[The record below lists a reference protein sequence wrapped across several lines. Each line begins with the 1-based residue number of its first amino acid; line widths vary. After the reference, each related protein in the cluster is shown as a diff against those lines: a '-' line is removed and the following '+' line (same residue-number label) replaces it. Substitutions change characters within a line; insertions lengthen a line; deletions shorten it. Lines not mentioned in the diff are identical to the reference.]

1 MQKKIVEGV
10 EITPEGFVIFS
21 NQYKDGSSSNGGY
34 KMNRKTPLLKNLK
47 MLLLVFSKVRYLSL
61 SKLILVFILFMLKKS
76 KDKKLNYVIYY

>member
-1 MQKKIVEGV
+1 MASKEVE
-10 EITPEGFVIFS
+10 EGSSFATKAVLYS
-21 NQYKDGSSSNGGY
+21 KDPGSSSNGGY
-34 KMNRKTPLLKNLK
+34 YKMNRKTPLK